1 MNGPSINSSFELPAT
16 LGCSWKASLWLK
28 CLILR
33 EFLWLGVSEVI
44 LYGTLNITLF
54 LWKKLSFSRNNFFIV
69 YYIYW
74 NFIAVFNLNILFA
87 IS

>member
-54 LWKKLSFSRNNFFIV
+54 FYRRNDLFLVITFLLYIIFIGTLSPSLI
-69 YYIYW
+69 
-74 NFIAVFNLNILFA
+74 
-87 IS
+87 